1 MFADMRARD
10 YTLKHV
16 PGGVGSL
23 NSQALRKTD
32 GKWPSEGQEGFCSPS
47 EPGELECA
55 DVGCSPQGRQWG
67 FLQRSFCAGRVG
79 SSLAPGPHWVP

>member
-23 NSQALRKTD
+23 KSQALRKTD